1 MPVSADLIE
10 RIFEWGT
17 SCEDDCENELK
28 ALIAEWPRGE
38 RPNQLVS
45 ADSML
50 GEGKLGTVV
59 ARSGNDYNYQ
69 LLVHVHNADAI
80 GRKLDP
86 EKKWG
91 KLFNMG
97 GIPGIG
103 IGSRLTR
110 GLSNTGSAV
119 GSGVATVASGVGKTA
134 FCTATLGTGRGC
146 PLSIYGGRRTR
157 RRKNKKNK
165 SKKSRRRH

>member
-1 MPVSADLIE
+1 MPVSSKLIK
-10 RIFEWGT
+10 RIFDWGT
-17 SCEDDCENELK
+17 KCSVDDDCENKLK

-38 RPNQLVS
+38 KPSQLVS
-45 ADSML
+45 PDSQF

-59 ARSGNDYNYQ
+59 ARSGHDTNYQ
-69 LLVHVHNADAI
+69 LLVHVHNADNI
-80 GRKLDP
+80 GRTIDP

-91 KLFNMG
+91 KLFGMG

-103 IGSRLTR
+103 IASRLSR

-119 GSGVATVASGVGKTA
+119 ASGVGTA
-134 FCTATLGTGRGC
+134 AYCTATLGKGRGC
-146 PLSIYGGRRTR
+146 VFEYGGRRTR

-165 SKKSRRRH
+165 NKKSRRRH